1 MASKVEKRGLMALI
15 LVLVISSLP
24 EPALCIYWN
33 WKFHVHL
40 VNAMSDNSKPLMV
53 HLKSK
58 DNDLQEHPLWKNG
71 DFQFHFKINFWE
83 TTLFY
88 CTFKHGTETKVFNI
102 FVHGDRYS
110 ESKVCKK
117 PNKTVYWKVQDDGF
131 LSQL

>member
-58 DNDLQEHPLWKNG
+58 DNDLQEHSLWKNG

-88 CTFKHGTETKVFNI
+88 CTFKHGTETKTSSDTSATDADHDIRSTRLASSRFW
-102 FVHGDRYS
+102 
-110 ESKVCKK
+110 
-117 PNKTVYWKVQDDGF
+117 PP
-131 LSQL
+131 